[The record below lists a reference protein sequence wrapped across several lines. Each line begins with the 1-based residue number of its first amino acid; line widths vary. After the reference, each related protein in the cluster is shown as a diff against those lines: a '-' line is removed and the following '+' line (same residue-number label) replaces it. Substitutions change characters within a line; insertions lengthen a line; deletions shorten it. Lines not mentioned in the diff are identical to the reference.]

1 MCVCAR
7 GRERVNA
14 GGHCPR
20 VRRVNS
26 CCRFLQRRSYLV
38 LFTSPSFHGA
48 NVSVSP
54 PRLLLPLSSPQYAV
68 WVTLWVA
75 WNVFIIC
82 FYLDVGG
89 LSKVRLSFS
98 VRFLSGPS
106 ARPPS
111 HGELPPT
118 HSRHSRAGWENGG
131 QTG

>member
-1 MCVCAR
+1 MC
-7 GRERVNA
+7 GRALSAHLTV
-14 GGHCPR
+14 PR
-20 VRRVNS
+20 VQRVNS

-54 PRLLLPLSSPQYAV
+54 PTSPSLSSPQYAV

-89 LSKVRLSFS
+89 LSKVRLYFFI
-98 VRFLSGPS
+98 RFLSDPS
-106 ARPPS
+106 TPPPS
-111 HGELPPT
+111 HDEQQTQPT
-118 HSRHSRAGWENGG
+118 FPSRLRDWSANRLNV
-131 QTG
+131 